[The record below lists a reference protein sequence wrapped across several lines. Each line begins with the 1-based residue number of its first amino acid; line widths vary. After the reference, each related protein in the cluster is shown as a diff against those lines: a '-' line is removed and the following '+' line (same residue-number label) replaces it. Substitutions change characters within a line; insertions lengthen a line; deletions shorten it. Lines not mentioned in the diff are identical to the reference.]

1 MRGLHSKPRYTHFC
15 VQVVDCVYCILVV
28 LRLYAGQHRSRLNS
42 LVCVSFLSQEQKQW
56 SDMQRLL
63 RSITPHVQ
71 KFEPH
76 HPVRKAVFKFVTHTK
91 FDQGIMVCIMLN
103 TLTMAMEHYQMTDG

>member
-1 MRGLHSKPRYTHFC
+1 
-15 VQVVDCVYCILVV
+15 
-28 LRLYAGQHRSRLNS
+28 
-42 LVCVSFLSQEQKQW
+42 LSPIFDIAQEQKEW
-56 SDMQRLL
+56 SGILRSL
-63 RSITPHVQ
+63 RSIKPMVQ

-91 FDQGIMVCIMLN
+91 FDQGIMLCIMLN